1 MREMYD
7 KQVFPHSF
15 KGPRMASISAIRA
28 ENNTLFEIDTE
39 LEAQFEAATNEE
51 EQTGVISEEAKQRC
65 LDLFAELG
73 KKVDRIARYLCATE
87 FKARAAK
94 EEAARLTARQKTAE
108 NRLAQVKS
116 MLAYYMLSRGLRRL
130 EGELNTFRL
139 QKNGQAGLEID
150 ASALPQSYYL
160 RTLLTEPDWEQI
172 LNAVNCPSFRTILE
186 ASVVNVEPDRERIR
200 LELQTGHEIAGATLV
215 KGEHVR
221 LD

>member
-1 MREMYD
+1 
-7 KQVFPHSF
+7 
-15 KGPRMASISAIRA
+15 MASISAIRA
-28 ENNTLFEIDTE
+28 ENNTLFEIDTG

-73 KKVDRIARYLCATE
+73 KKVDRIARYLRATE

-108 NRLAQVKS
+108 NRVAQVKS
-116 MLAYYMLSRGLRRL
+116 MLAFYMLSHGLRRL

-139 QKNGQAGLEID
+139 QKNGQAALEID
-150 ASALPQSYYL
+150 VSALPQSYYL
-160 RTLLTEPDWEQI
+160 RTLTLTEPDWERI
-172 LNAVNCPSFRTILE
+172 LNAVTCPSLRATLE
-186 ASVVNVEPDRERIR
+186 TSVVSVEPDRERIR
-200 LELQTGHEIAGATLV
+200 IELQAGREISGATLA
-215 KGEHVR
+215 KREHVR

>member
-1 MREMYD
+1 
-7 KQVFPHSF
+7 
-15 KGPRMASISAIRA
+15 MASISATRA

-73 KKVDRIARYLCATE
+73 KKVDRIARYVRATE

-94 EEAARLTARQKTAE
+94 EEAARLSARQKTDE

-116 MLAYYMLSRGLRRL
+116 MLAFYMLSRGLRRL
-130 EGELNTFRL
+130 EGELNTFSL
-139 QKNGQAGLEID
+139 QKNGQVALEID
-150 ASALPQSYYL
+150 VSALPQSYSL
-160 RTLLTEPDWEQI
+160 RTLTLTEPDWEQI
-172 LNAVNCPSFRTILE
+172 LNAVTCPSLRMILE

-200 LELQTGHEIAGATLV
+200 LELQAGHEISGATLV
-215 KGEHVR
+215 KREHVR

>member
-1 MREMYD
+1 
-7 KQVFPHSF
+7 
-15 KGPRMASISAIRA
+15 MASIPATRT
-28 ENNTLFEIDTE
+28 ENNTLFEIDAE

-51 EQTGVISEEAKQRC
+51 EQTGVTSEEAKQRC

-73 KKVDRIARYLCATE
+73 KKVDRIARYVRATE

-116 MLAYYMLSRGLRRL
+116 MLAFYMLSRGLRRL

-139 QKNGQAGLEID
+139 QKNGQAALEID
-150 ASALPQSYYL
+150 VSALPQSYSL
-160 RTLLTEPDWEQI
+160 RTLTLTEPDWEQI
-172 LNAVNCPSFRTILE
+172 LNAVTCPSLRMILE

-200 LELQTGHEIAGATLV
+200 LELQAGHEISGATLV
-215 KGEHVR
+215 KREHVR

>member
-1 MREMYD
+1 
-7 KQVFPHSF
+7 
-15 KGPRMASISAIRA
+15 MASISAIRA
-28 ENNTLFEIDTE
+28 ENNTLFEIDAE

-51 EQTGVISEEAKQRC
+51 EQTGVTSEEAKQRC
-65 LDLFAELG
+65 LDLFTELG
-73 KKVDRIARYLCATE
+73 KKVDRIARYVRATE

-116 MLAYYMLSRGLRRL
+116 MLAIYMLSRGLRWL

-139 QKNGQAGLEID
+139 QKNGQPALEID
-150 ASALPQSYYL
+150 VSALPQSYYL
-160 RTLLTEPDWEQI
+160 RTLILTEPDWERI
-172 LNAVNCPSFRTILE
+172 LNAVTCPSLRAILK
-186 ASVVNVEPDRERIR
+186 ASVENVEPDRERIR
-200 LELQTGHEIAGATLV
+200 LELQAGHEIPGATLA

>member
-1 MREMYD
+1 MTEMCE
-7 KQVFPHSF
+7 KQVPSF
-15 KGPRMASISAIRA
+15 IQGPRMASISAIRA

-73 KKVDRIARYLCATE
+73 KKVDRIARYVRATE

-116 MLAYYMLSRGLRRL
+116 MLAFYMLSRGLRRL

-139 QKNGQAGLEID
+139 QKSGQAALEID
-150 ASALPQSYYL
+150 VSALPQSYYV
-160 RTLLTEPDWEQI
+160 RTLTLTEPDWGQI
-172 LNAVNCPSFRTILE
+172 LNAVTCPSLRMIIE
-186 ASVVNVEPDRERIR
+186 ASVVNDEPDRERIR
-200 LELQTGHEIAGATLV
+200 LELQAGHDISGATLV
-215 KGEHVR
+215 KRQHVR

>member
-1 MREMYD
+1 
-7 KQVFPHSF
+7 
-15 KGPRMASISAIRA
+15 MASISAIRA

-73 KKVDRIARYLCATE
+73 KKVDRIARYLRATE

-108 NRLAQVKS
+108 NRVAQVKS
-116 MLAYYMLSRGLRRL
+116 MLAFYMLSRGLRRL

-139 QKNGQAGLEID
+139 QKNGQAALEID
-150 ASALPQSYYL
+150 VSALPQSYYL
-160 RTLLTEPDWEQI
+160 RTLTLTEPDWERI
-172 LNAVNCPSFRTILE
+172 LNAVTCPSLRATLE
-186 ASVVNVEPDRERIR
+186 TSVVSVEPDRERIR
-200 LELQTGHEIAGATLV
+200 IELQAGREISGATLA
-215 KGEHVR
+215 KREHVR

>member
-1 MREMYD
+1 
-7 KQVFPHSF
+7 
-15 KGPRMASISAIRA
+15 MASISAIRA

-51 EQTGVISEEAKQRC
+51 EQTGVIGEEAKQRC

-73 KKVDRIARYLCATE
+73 KKVDRIARYLRATE

-108 NRLAQVKS
+108 NRVAQVKS
-116 MLAYYMLSRGLRRL
+116 MLAFYMLSHGLRRL

-139 QKNGQAGLEID
+139 QKNGQAALEID
-150 ASALPQSYYL
+150 GSALPQSYYL
-160 RTLLTEPDWEQI
+160 RTLTLTEPDWERI
-172 LNAVNCPSFRTILE
+172 LNEVTCPSLRATLE
-186 ASVVNVEPDRERIR
+186 TSVVSVEPDRERIR
-200 LELQTGHEIAGATLV
+200 VELQAGREISGAMLA
-215 KGEHVR
+215 KREHVR

>member
-1 MREMYD
+1 
-7 KQVFPHSF
+7 
-15 KGPRMASISAIRA
+15 MASISAIRA

-73 KKVDRIARYLCATE
+73 KKVDRIARYLRATE
-87 FKARAAK
+87 FKARAAR

-108 NRLAQVKS
+108 NRLVQVKS
-116 MLAYYMLSRGLRRL
+116 MLAFYMLSRGLRRL

-139 QKNGQAGLEID
+139 QKNGQAALEID
-150 ASALPQSYYL
+150 VSALPQSYYL
-160 RTLLTEPDWEQI
+160 RTLTLTEPDWERI
-172 LNAVNCPSFRTILE
+172 LNAVTCPSLRATLE
-186 ASVVNVEPDRERIR
+186 TSVVSVEPDRERIR
-200 LELQTGHEIAGATLV
+200 IELQAGREISGATLA
-215 KGEHVR
+215 KREHVR

>member
-1 MREMYD
+1 
-7 KQVFPHSF
+7 
-15 KGPRMASISAIRA
+15 MASISAIRA
-28 ENNTLFEIDTE
+28 ENNTLFEIDEE

-73 KKVDRIARYLCATE
+73 KKVDRIARYLRATE

-116 MLAYYMLSRGLRRL
+116 MLAFYMLSRGLRRL

-139 QKNGQAGLEID
+139 QKNGQAALEID

-160 RTLLTEPDWEQI
+160 RTLTLTEPDWERI
-172 LNAVNCPSFRTILE
+172 LNAVTCPSLRAMLE
-186 ASVVNVEPDRERIR
+186 ASVVKVEPDRERIR
-200 LELQTGHEIAGATLV
+200 LELQAGHEIPGATLV

>member
-1 MREMYD
+1 
-7 KQVFPHSF
+7 
-15 KGPRMASISAIRA
+15 MASTPAIRA
-28 ENNTLFEIDTE
+28 EDNTLFEIDTE

-73 KKVDRIARYLCATE
+73 KKVDRIARYLRATE

-108 NRLAQVKS
+108 NRVAQVKS
-116 MLAYYMLSRGLRRL
+116 MLAYYMLSRGQRRL

-139 QKNGQAGLEID
+139 QKNGQTALEID
-150 ASALPQSYYL
+150 LSALPQSYCL
-160 RTLLTEPDWEQI
+160 RTLTLTEPDWERI
-172 LNAVNCPSFRTILE
+172 LNAVTCPSLRTTLE
-186 ASVVNVEPDRERIR
+186 TSVVSVEPDRERIR
-200 LELQTGHEIAGATLV
+200 VELQAGRDISGATLA
-215 KGEHVR
+215 KREHVR

>member
-1 MREMYD
+1 MPATRT
-7 KQVFPHSF
+7 
-15 KGPRMASISAIRA
+15 
-28 ENNTLFEIDTE
+28 ENETLFEIDAE

-51 EQTGVISEEAKQRC
+51 EQTGITSEEAKQRC

-73 KKVDRIARYLCATE
+73 KKVDRIARYVRATE

-116 MLAYYMLSRGLRRL
+116 MLAFYMLSRGLRRL

-139 QKNGQAGLEID
+139 QKNGQAALEID
-150 ASALPQSYYL
+150 VSALPQSYSL
-160 RTLLTEPDWEQI
+160 RTLTLTEPDWEQI
-172 LNAVNCPSFRTILE
+172 LNAVTCPSLRMILE
-186 ASVVNVEPDRERIR
+186 VSVVNVEPDRERIR
-200 LELQTGHEIAGATLV
+200 LELQAGHEISGATLV
-215 KGEHVR
+215 KREHVR